1 MSTDGRY
8 GPVFPINVGNVT
20 AISELALLS
29 LAGHEAKI
37 GSILPTLLACNCLK
51 HSDANTVVTSVS

>member
-1 MSTDGRY
+1 MSANGRY
-8 GPVFPINVGNVT
+8 GPVFPIDVGNVT
-20 AISELALLS
+20 AISKLALLS

-37 GSILPTLLACNCLK
+37 GSILPTLLVCRCLN